1 MRMHATT
8 SCMFV
13 CIHLQ
18 VHRDTPP
25 TSVCTCSNECNLQ
38 QAYLYTFAQM
48 HAPTCMHLCVHAAT
62 HAIVVGEFVC
72 LHVQVCALVHAS
84 PPASSISHSG
94 NTCFC
99 MHAYTNRCKH
109 LHACLH
115 CQTHTLACISTCMQQ
130 HTQMQQAH
138 SSTYTCRRICSYACI
153 SVHAE
158 QHMRVQHVHLHACIN
173 TCMHQHVQLQ
183 RVHWCA
189 CSCR

>member
-1 MRMHATT
+1 MHAPLCSNACSHSTRIVRSHADVHAPVHAQQCMWMQRMRMHATT

-25 TSVCTCSNECNLQ
+25 TSVCTRSNECNLQ

-72 LHVQVCALVHAS
+72 LHVQVCALMCMHL
-84 PPASSISHSG
+84 PLHPASHSG

-115 CQTHTLACISTCMQQ
+115 CQTHTLACISMCMQQ
-130 HTQMQQAH
+130 DTNAVGAFKYMHLQAQ
-138 SSTYTCRRICSYACI
+138 TLI
-153 SVHAE
+153 
-158 QHMRVQHVHLHACIN
+158 
-173 TCMHQHVQLQ
+173 
-183 RVHWCA
+183 
-189 CSCR
+189 